1 MMLLQTVT
9 MCFYWLQIVIDKF
22 CAISFYGITIGD
34 FFAFAT
40 VISLMIWAIF
50 GKIEFATGME
60 D

>member
-1 MMLLQTVT
+1 M
-9 MCFYWLQIVIDKF
+9 VIDRF
-22 CAISFYGITIGD
+22 CALSFYGISIGD

>member
-1 MMLLQTVT
+1 MTLLQTVT
-9 MCFYWLQIVIDKF
+9 ICFYWLQIVFNKF
-22 CAISFYGITIGD
+22 CSIRFYGITIGD
-34 FFAFAT
+34 LFAFAT